1 MNMLCRHE
9 VLSAPRGQLHA
20 CLPNFVK
27 SFRITSLA
35 DPHLLT
41 PIESHPYVKQGVAPP
56 SLRFCPS
63 SDLSVESVA
72 PMSDDFR
79 VSIEKL
85 VYGGEGLAHADGNTV
100 FVPYVL
106 PGAQVRAVARK
117 KQKKLLWAE
126 LLEVTSPAKE
136 RSKPKC
142 PHFQKCGGCH
152 YQHISAN
159 EQLRLKK
166 EILRETLSRL
176 GGLSWDGAIVEHSA
190 EPYAYRNRAQW
201 AVRDGM
207 PRALGY
213 FLPESSVIL
222 PIDECPVLSSL
233 LAQTF
238 LKLQDMTRSNT
249 LPAGIQ
255 EIEAFVDSSDQKIA
269 LNIAFDKFPK
279 SAEELASLFR
289 SALPQLESLLL
300 LDQKKNKFELSG
312 PGYLTQE
319 AGGYQYRVSHLSFFQ
334 VNRFLIEDLLKTVV
348 ASAHGETALDLYAGV
363 GFFTLPLT
371 KTFAKVVS
379 VDANLAAT
387 RDLLTNAETAKVA
400 VASHNEHVEEFLK
413 KTSEKPE
420 FVVLDPPRSGLGAR
434 AAKGLAELGAK
445 EIVYLSCDPST
456 LARDLAVLTNSP
468 RKPKEIETPSNRYEI
483 TEMHLF
489 DLFPQTFHIET
500 LVRLRRAP

>member
-1 MNMLCRHE
+1 M
-9 VLSAPRGQLHA
+9 
-20 CLPNFVK
+20 
-27 SFRITSLA
+27 A
-35 DPHLLT
+35 D
-41 PIESHPYVKQGVAPP
+41 E
-56 SLRFCPS
+56 LR
-63 SDLSVESVA
+63 L
-72 PMSDDFR
+72 
-79 VSIEKL
+79 SIEKL
-85 VYGGEGLAHADGNTV
+85 VYGGDGLAHADGNTV

-106 PGAQVRAVARK
+106 PGEEVRAATK
-117 KQKKLLWAE
+117 SKQKKLLWAE

-152 YQHISAN
+152 YQHISPT

-176 GGLSWDGAIVEHSA
+176 GGISWDSAIVEHSA
-190 EPYAYRNRAQW
+190 EPYGYRNRAQW
-201 AVRDGM
+201 AVRPGM

-222 PIDECPVLSSL
+222 PIDECPVLSPL

-238 LKLQDMTRSNT
+238 LKLQDMTRSGT
-249 LPAGIQ
+249 LPAGIE
-255 EIEAFVDSSDQKIA
+255 EIEAFADSLDEKTA
-269 LNIAFDKFPK
+269 LNVAFDKFPK
-279 SAEELASLFR
+279 PGEELTSVFR
-289 SALPQLESLLL
+289 NALPQIESLLL

-312 PGYLTQE
+312 PGHLMQE

-348 ASAHGETALDLYAGV
+348 ANARGEMALDLYAGV
-363 GFFTLPLT
+363 GFFTLPLA
-371 KTFAKVVS
+371 KAFAKVVS

-387 RDLLTNAETAKVA
+387 RDLQANAELAKVA
-400 VASHNEHVEEFLK
+400 VTSHNEHVEGFLK
-413 KTSEKPE
+413 KANEKPE
-420 FVVLDPPRSGLGAR
+420 FVVLDPPRAGLGAQ
-434 AAKGLAELGAK
+434 AAKDLADVGAA

-468 RKPKEIETPSNRYEI
+468 RRPKEISEPGNCYQI

-489 DLFPQTFHIET
+489 DLFPQTFHVET
-500 LVRLRRAP
+500 LVRLRRAS